1 MIKKLSLTN
10 PDEAQALLDIQLP
23 AYRIEAELIGFD
35 EIPALKD
42 TVETLRACNE
52 EGFGWWEDGKLAG
65 AITYEYE
72 KEQLVICRLVVDPS
86 HFRKGIGEA
95 LLKHLLAEKQH
106 VAKIVV
112 HTGAANVPAI
122 NLYKKHG
129 FVELEEQE
137 IAPGIKLV
145 RLLRD
150 HLT

>member
-1 MIKKLSLTN
+1 MIKRLSLTKYE
-10 PDEAQALLDIQLP
+10 EAQALLQIQLP
-23 AYRIEAELIGFD
+23 AYQIEAELIGFYG
-35 EIPALKD
+35 IPALKD
-42 TVETLRACNE
+42 TVETLQACCE
-52 EGFGWWEDGKLAG
+52 EGYGWWVDGKLAG

-72 KEQLVICRLVVDPS
+72 EEQLVICRLVVDPA

-106 VAKIVV
+106 VSSFSV

-129 FVELEEQE
+129 FVESEERE
-137 IAPGIKLV
+137 IAPGFKLV
-145 RLLRD
+145 HLLRD